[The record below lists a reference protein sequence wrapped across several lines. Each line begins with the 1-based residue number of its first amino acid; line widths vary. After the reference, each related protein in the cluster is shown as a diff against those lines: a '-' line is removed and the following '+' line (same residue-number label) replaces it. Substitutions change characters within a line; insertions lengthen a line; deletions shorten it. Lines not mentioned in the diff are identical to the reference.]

1 MLMEHHILPK
11 VLMQKSFLVSI
22 HIKQLQEVLDIIFP
36 RKPQRNLLKLLLR
49 LTVTLN
55 KRNIRFMTYE
65 FISMI
70 ADISLALSLVAALGF
85 GIVQLRQAARDRRER
100 FTIETLRNLQ
110 TREFAEVEG
119 QLTYHKSPSNFEEFK
134 QLSLNEQ
141 TKFIQFSQ
149 EMESLGILVAEG
161 LVDIGLIDKTLGLF
175 VITSWQKYKTVFGEI
190 RQKL

>member
-1 MLMEHHILPK
+1 
-11 VLMQKSFLVSI
+11 
-22 HIKQLQEVLDIIFP
+22 
-36 RKPQRNLLKLLLR
+36 
-49 LTVTLN
+49 
-55 KRNIRFMTYE
+55 MTYE
-65 FISMI
+65 IISMI

-85 GIVQLRQAARDRRER
+85 GIVQVRQAARDRRER

-149 EMESLGILVAEG
+149 EMESMGILVAEG
-161 LVDIGLIDKTLGLF
+161 LVDIDLIDKTLGLF
-175 VITSWQKYKTVFGEI
+175 VTTSWQKYKTVFEEI
-190 RQKL
+190 RQKHSDPFLGEYFQWLAEYINDRMKKEPRKPFYETHVFNS